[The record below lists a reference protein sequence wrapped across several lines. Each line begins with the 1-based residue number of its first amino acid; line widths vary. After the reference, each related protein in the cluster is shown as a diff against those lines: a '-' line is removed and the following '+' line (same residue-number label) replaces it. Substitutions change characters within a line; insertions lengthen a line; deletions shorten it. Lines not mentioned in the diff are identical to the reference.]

1 MNELR
6 GARALRRLLV
16 AAAALLALPAAA
28 ETLTPG
34 PVLVELKK
42 WCTTEKKAEGLAK
55 AGPYCSCVTRKAKG
69 WLEDA
74 RGREQ
79 QSRLWT
85 LMFDVLPD
93 SVTTEEAYA
102 RAAEAGLSRRRLEED
117 MIVNY
122 HAIDTFLIECVPEAD

>member
-1 MNELR
+1 MR
-6 GARALRRLLV
+6 GSLI
-16 AAAALLALPAAA
+16 AAALLMALPASA

-42 WCTTEKKAEGLAK
+42 WCTAEKKAEGLKK

-69 WLEDA
+69 WLEEA
-74 RGREQ
+74 RGPEQ

-102 RAAEAGLSRRRLEED
+102 RAAEAGLSRRKLEED

-122 HAIDTFLIECVPEAD
+122 HAIDSFLIACVPAAD